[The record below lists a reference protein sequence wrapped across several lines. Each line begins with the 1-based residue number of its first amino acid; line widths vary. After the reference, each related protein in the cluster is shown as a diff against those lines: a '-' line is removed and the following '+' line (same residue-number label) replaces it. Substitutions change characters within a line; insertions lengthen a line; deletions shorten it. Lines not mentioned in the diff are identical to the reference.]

1 MFLNQQHYSILSD
14 EMAPA
19 GKAVIKKKKAKTTNF
34 KRIIINPFESAKPV
48 FVKSQR
54 CS

>member
-19 GKAVIKKKKAKTTNF
+19 GKAVTKKKTKTTNF
-34 KRIIINPFESAKPV
+34 KIIIINPFESAKPF